1 LENVVEQK
9 AVGICRTT
17 FTRETL
23 LNKIASTKNQSH
35 RFNAATYACLL
46 PCSGAFDWCRW
57 TFNVEKYF
65 GKPPPELR
73 DFAHIPP
80 TVCVLLCFIN
90 PILGNR
96 YGPGVIP

>member
-9 AVGICRTT
+9 AVGICSTT

-35 RFNAATYACLL
+35 RLNAATYACLL
-46 PCSGAFDWCRW
+46 TCSGAFEWCRW
-57 TFNVEKYF
+57 TFNVEKYVE
-65 GKPPPELR
+65 KPPPELR

-80 TVCVLLCFIN
+80 SLEERLSSELNTTKKN
-90 PILGNR
+90 SNEH
-96 YGPGVIP
+96 Y